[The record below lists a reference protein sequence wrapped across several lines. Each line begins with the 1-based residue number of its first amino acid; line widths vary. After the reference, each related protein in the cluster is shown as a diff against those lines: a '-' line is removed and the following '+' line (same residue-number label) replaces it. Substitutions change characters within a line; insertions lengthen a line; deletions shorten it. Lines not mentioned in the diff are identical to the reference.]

1 MLAIN
6 LDGTYFIT
14 IDNVKTNDVC
24 TLLARIYYR
33 VLSSFNAIKNYC
45 LVERDS
51 MIRLLSYNRLC
62 FVWGAG
68 DRSIFEYR
76 SRKQIGIKVCTEK
89 YEQATNQARA
99 MYT

>member
-6 LDGTYFIT
+6 VDGTYFIT

-24 TLLARIYYR
+24 TLLARIYYT

-62 FVWGAG
+62 FVRDG
-68 DRSIFEYR
+68 REKKYLN
-76 SRKQIGIKVCTEK
+76 IGVGNKLVLRYVPKRTSK
-89 YEQATNQARA
+89 LPNKL
-99 MYT
+99 